1 MREVLDDV
9 RRMLRSGDKV
19 AVATVVDTRRSAPRP
34 LGSRLALSSSG
45 EMVGSVSGGCV
56 ESDVALR
63 AEEVLAGG
71 PPLLLR
77 YGISDDDAFDVG
89 LPCGGEIEVFVQPVD
104 TEELDRVEA
113 ALASGERL
121 SVTTTLAGEAA
132 GHKLYAAGEPHST
145 AVRAD
150 ESTFVEHYAP
160 APVMMVFG
168 AVDTAQALCRIA
180 KLVGFRTIVSDA
192 RGKFATRERLPDA
205 DEIVVGWPAMAYDL
219 HGPDEATYVV
229 VLTHDA
235 RFDEPAL
242 GPALRSAV
250 PYIGALGSR
259 RAQDARRRR
268 LLNAGYTEDEIGRIR
283 GPLGLDIG
291 AVTPGRDGRLDPGR
305 GAGRAGRPRGRRAV
319 TQGRPHPPGDASPAN
334 AGVWAGRRRGARPA
348 TSSSRPA
355 PASSP
360 ARAAT
365 GSAWRRGRSRSRG
378 PGRAPSRSPRSPW

>member
-1 MREVLDDV
+1 MRDVLDDV
-9 RRMLRSGDKV
+9 RRMLGSGDRV
-19 AVATVVDTRRSAPRP
+19 ALATVVDTRRSAPRP

-89 LPCGGEIEVFVQPVD
+89 LPCGGEIEVFVQPADV
-104 TEELDRVEA
+104 EELDRVEA
-113 ALASGERL
+113 ALRTGERL
-121 SVTTTLAGEAA
+121 SVTTTVAGDGAGQKTYSQGEA
-132 GHKLYAAGEPHST
+132 HST

-168 AVDTAQALCRIA
+168 AVDTAQALCRMA
-180 KLVGFRTIVSDA
+180 KLVGFHTVVSDA

-205 DEIVVGWPAMAYDL
+205 GEVVVGWPAMAYDL
-219 HGPDEATYVV
+219 HPPDEATYVV

-242 GPALRSAV
+242 GPALRSSA

-259 RAQDARRRR
+259 RAQDSRRRR
-268 LLNAGYTEDEIGRIR
+268 LLNAGYSEDEIGRIR

-291 AVTPGRDGRLDPGR
+291 AVTPAETAVSILAEVLAVRANREGGALSQKGGRI
-305 GAGRAGRPRGRRAV
+305 
-319 TQGRPHPPGDASPAN
+319 HPES
-334 AGVWAGRRRGARPA
+334 VA
-348 TSSSRPA
+348 T
-355 PASSP
+355 
-360 ARAAT
+360 
-365 GSAWRRGRSRSRG
+365 
-378 PGRAPSRSPRSPW
+378 

>member
-9 RRMLRSGDKV
+9 RRMLGSGDRV
-19 AVATVVDTRRSAPRP
+19 ALATVVDTRRSAPRP

-89 LPCGGEIEVFVQPVD
+89 LPCGGEIEVFVQNAD
-104 TEELDRVEA
+104 AEELDRVEA

-121 SVTTTLAGEAA
+121 SVTTTVAGEGAGHKVYGAGEA
-132 GHKLYAAGEPHST
+132 HSV

-168 AVDTAQALCRIA
+168 AVDTAQALCRMA
-180 KLVGFRTIVSDA
+180 KQVGFHTVVSDA

-205 DEIVVGWPAMAYDL
+205 DEVVVGWPAMAYDL
-219 HGPDEATYVV
+219 HAPDEATYVV

-242 GPALRSAV
+242 GPALRSTA

-259 RAQDARRRR
+259 RAQDSRRRR

-291 AVTPGRDGRLDPGR
+291 AVTPAETAVSILAEVLAVRANREGGALSRK
-305 GAGRAGRPRGRRAV
+305 AGRI
-319 TQGRPHPPGDASPAN
+319 HPESVAS
-334 AGVWAGRRRGARPA
+334 
-348 TSSSRPA
+348 
-355 PASSP
+355 
-360 ARAAT
+360 
-365 GSAWRRGRSRSRG
+365 
-378 PGRAPSRSPRSPW
+378 

>member
-9 RRMLRSGDKV
+9 RRMLAAGDNV
-19 AVATVVDTRRSAPRP
+19 ALATVVDTRRSAPRP

-89 LPCGGEIEVFVQPVD
+89 LPCGGEIEVFVQPADVD
-104 TEELDRVEA
+104 ELDRVEA
-113 ALASGERL
+113 ALQSGRRL
-121 SVTTTLAGEAA
+121 SVTTTLTGDGAGAKLYGDGEA
-132 GHKLYAAGEPHST
+132 HSA
-145 AVRAD
+145 AVRSD

-168 AVDTAQALCRIA
+168 AVDTAQALCRMA
-180 KLVGFRTIVSDA
+180 KLVGFHTIVSDA

-219 HGPDEATYVV
+219 HAPDEATYVV

-242 GPALRSAV
+242 GPALRSST

-268 LLNAGYTEDEIGRIR
+268 LLNAGYSEDEIGRIR

-291 AVTPGRDGRLDPGR
+291 AVTPAETAVSILAVVLAVRADRAGGALSRK
-305 GAGRAGRPRGRRAV
+305 AGRI
-319 TQGRPHPPGDASPAN
+319 HPETVAN
-334 AGVWAGRRRGARPA
+334 
-348 TSSSRPA
+348 
-355 PASSP
+355 
-360 ARAAT
+360 
-365 GSAWRRGRSRSRG
+365 
-378 PGRAPSRSPRSPW
+378 

>member
-1 MREVLDDV
+1 MRDVLDDV
-9 RRMLRSGDKV
+9 RRMLGSGDRV
-19 AVATVVDTRRSAPRP
+19 ALATVVDTRRSAPRP

-89 LPCGGEIEVFVQPVD
+89 LPCGGEIEVFVQSAD
-104 TEELDRVEA
+104 AEELDRVEA
-113 ALASGERL
+113 ALRAGERL
-121 SVTTTLAGEAA
+121 SVTTTVAGDAA
-132 GHKLYAAGEPHST
+132 GHKAYAAGEAHST

-168 AVDTAQALCRIA
+168 AVDTAQALCRMA
-180 KLVGFRTIVSDA
+180 KLVGFHTVVSDA

-205 DEIVVGWPAMAYDL
+205 DEVVVGWPAMAYDL
-219 HGPDEATYVV
+219 HAPDEASYVV

-242 GPALRSAV
+242 GPALRSAA

-291 AVTPGRDGRLDPGR
+291 AVTPAETAVSILAEVLAVRANREGGALSRS
-305 GAGRAGRPRGRRAV
+305 AGRI
-319 TQGRPHPPGDASPAN
+319 HPESVAS
-334 AGVWAGRRRGARPA
+334 
-348 TSSSRPA
+348 
-355 PASSP
+355 
-360 ARAAT
+360 
-365 GSAWRRGRSRSRG
+365 
-378 PGRAPSRSPRSPW
+378 

>member
-1 MREVLDDV
+1 MREVLADA
-9 RRMLRSGDKV
+9 RRMLASGEKV
-19 AVATVVDTRRSAPRP
+19 AIATVVDTRRSAPRP

-89 LPCGGEIEVFVQPVD
+89 LPCGGEIEVFVQLADP
-104 TEELDRVEA
+104 EELERVET

-121 SVTTTLAGEAA
+121 AVTTTLAGDAA
-132 GHKLYAAGEPHST
+132 GHKTYAAGEAHST
-145 AVRAD
+145 ALRSD
-150 ESTFVEHYAP
+150 EQTFVEHYAP
-160 APVMMVFG
+160 APMMMIFG
-168 AVDTAQALCRIA
+168 AVDTAQFLCRIA
-180 KLVGFRTIVSDA
+180 SMVGFRTIVSDA

-219 HGPDEATYVV
+219 HVPDEATYVV

-268 LLNAGYTEDEIGRIR
+268 LLNAGYTEEEIGRIR
-283 GPLGLDIG
+283 GPLGLDVG
-291 AVTPGRDGRLDPGR
+291 AVTPAETAVSILAEVLAVRSDREGGPLSQKLGRI
-305 GAGRAGRPRGRRAV
+305 
-319 TQGRPHPPGDASPAN
+319 HPETVAS
-334 AGVWAGRRRGARPA
+334 
-348 TSSSRPA
+348 
-355 PASSP
+355 
-360 ARAAT
+360 
-365 GSAWRRGRSRSRG
+365 
-378 PGRAPSRSPRSPW
+378 

>member
-9 RRMLRSGDKV
+9 RRMLGSGDRV
-19 AVATVVDTRRSAPRP
+19 ALATVVDTRRSAPRP

-89 LPCGGEIEVFVQPVD
+89 LPCGGEIEVFVQNVD
-104 TEELDRVEA
+104 AEELDRVEA

-121 SVTTTLAGEAA
+121 SVTTTVAGEGAGHKVYGAGEA
-132 GHKLYAAGEPHST
+132 HST

-168 AVDTAQALCRIA
+168 AVDTAQALCRMA
-180 KLVGFRTIVSDA
+180 KQVGFRTVVSDA

-205 DEIVVGWPAMAYDL
+205 DEVVVGWPAMAYDL
-219 HGPDEATYVV
+219 HAPDEATYVV

-242 GPALRSAV
+242 GPALRSAA

-259 RAQDARRRR
+259 RAQDSRRRR

-291 AVTPGRDGRLDPGR
+291 AVTPAETAVSILAEVLAVRANREGGALSRK
-305 GAGRAGRPRGRRAV
+305 AGRI
-319 TQGRPHPPGDASPAN
+319 HPESVAS
-334 AGVWAGRRRGARPA
+334 
-348 TSSSRPA
+348 
-355 PASSP
+355 
-360 ARAAT
+360 
-365 GSAWRRGRSRSRG
+365 
-378 PGRAPSRSPRSPW
+378 

>member
-9 RRMLRSGDKV
+9 RRMLGAGDRV
-19 AVATVVDTRRSAPRP
+19 ALATVVDTRRSAPRP

-89 LPCGGEIEVFVQPVD
+89 LPCGGEIEVFVQAAD
-104 TEELDRVEA
+104 IEELDRVEA
-113 ALASGERL
+113 ALRAGERL
-121 SVTTTLAGEAA
+121 SVTTTVAGAGAGQKTYAQGEA
-132 GHKLYAAGEPHST
+132 HST
-145 AVRAD
+145 AVRVAED
-150 ESTFVEHYAP
+150 TFVEHYAP

-168 AVDTAQALCRIA
+168 AVDTAQALCRMA
-180 KLVGFRTIVSDA
+180 KLVGFHTVVSDA

-205 DEIVVGWPAMAYDL
+205 DEVVVGWPAMAYDL

-242 GPALRSAV
+242 GPALRSSA

-259 RAQDARRRR
+259 RAQDSRRRR
-268 LLNAGYTEDEIGRIR
+268 LLNAGYSEDEIGRIR

-291 AVTPGRDGRLDPGR
+291 AVTPAETAVSILAEVLAVRANREGGALSQK
-305 GAGRAGRPRGRRAV
+305 AGRI
-319 TQGRPHPPGDASPAN
+319 HPESVAS
-334 AGVWAGRRRGARPA
+334 
-348 TSSSRPA
+348 
-355 PASSP
+355 
-360 ARAAT
+360 
-365 GSAWRRGRSRSRG
+365 
-378 PGRAPSRSPRSPW
+378 

>member
-9 RRMLRSGDKV
+9 RRMLAAGDNV
-19 AVATVVDTRRSAPRP
+19 ALATVVDTRRSAPRP

-89 LPCGGEIEVFVQPVD
+89 LPCGGEIEVFVQPADV
-104 TEELDRVEA
+104 EELDRVEA
-113 ALASGERL
+113 ALQSGRRL
-121 SVTTTLAGEAA
+121 SVTTTLTGDGAGAKLYGDGEA
-132 GHKLYAAGEPHST
+132 HSA
-145 AVRAD
+145 AVRSD

-168 AVDTAQALCRIA
+168 AVDTAQALCRMA
-180 KLVGFRTIVSDA
+180 KLVGFHTIVSDA

-219 HGPDEATYVV
+219 HAPDEATYVV

-242 GPALRSAV
+242 GPALRSST

-268 LLNAGYTEDEIGRIR
+268 LLNAGYSEDEIGRIR

-291 AVTPGRDGRLDPGR
+291 AVTPAETAVSILAEVLAVRADREGGALSRK
-305 GAGRAGRPRGRRAV
+305 AGRI
-319 TQGRPHPPGDASPAN
+319 HPETVAN
-334 AGVWAGRRRGARPA
+334 
-348 TSSSRPA
+348 
-355 PASSP
+355 
-360 ARAAT
+360 
-365 GSAWRRGRSRSRG
+365 
-378 PGRAPSRSPRSPW
+378 

>member
-1 MREVLDDV
+1 MREVLGDV
-9 RRMLRSGDKV
+9 RRMLGAGDRV
-19 AVATVVDTRRSAPRP
+19 ALATVVDTRRSAPRP

-89 LPCGGEIEVFVQPVD
+89 LPCGGEIEVFVQAADV
-104 TEELDRVEA
+104 EELDRVEA
-113 ALASGERL
+113 ALRTGERL
-121 SVTTTLAGEAA
+121 SVTTTVAGDAAGQKTYAKGEA
-132 GHKLYAAGEPHST
+132 HST

-150 ESTFVEHYAP
+150 EDTFVEHYAP

-168 AVDTAQALCRIA
+168 AVDTAQALCRMA
-180 KLVGFRTIVSDA
+180 KLVGFQTVVSDA
-192 RGKFATRERLPDA
+192 RSKFATRERLPDA
-205 DEIVVGWPAMAYDL
+205 DELVVGWPAMAYDL
-219 HGPDEATYVV
+219 HPPGEATYVV

-242 GPALRSAV
+242 GPALRSAA

-259 RAQDARRRR
+259 RAQDSRRRR
-268 LLNAGYTEDEIGRIR
+268 LLNAGYSEDEIARIR

-291 AVTPGRDGRLDPGR
+291 AVTPPETAVSILAEVLAVRANREGGALSQK
-305 GAGRAGRPRGRRAV
+305 AGRI
-319 TQGRPHPPGDASPAN
+319 HPESVAS
-334 AGVWAGRRRGARPA
+334 
-348 TSSSRPA
+348 
-355 PASSP
+355 
-360 ARAAT
+360 
-365 GSAWRRGRSRSRG
+365 
-378 PGRAPSRSPRSPW
+378 

>member
-9 RRMLRSGDKV
+9 RRMLGAGDRV
-19 AVATVVDTRRSAPRP
+19 ALATVVDTRRSAPRP

-89 LPCGGEIEVFVQPVD
+89 LPCGGEIEVFVQPADV
-104 TEELDRVEA
+104 EELDRVEA
-113 ALASGERL
+113 ALRTGERL
-121 SVTTTLAGEAA
+121 SVTTTVAGDGAGQKTYAQGEA
-132 GHKLYAAGEPHST
+132 HST

-150 ESTFVEHYAP
+150 EDTFVQHYAP

-168 AVDTAQALCRIA
+168 AVDTAQALCRMA
-180 KLVGFRTIVSDA
+180 KLVGFHTIVSDA

-205 DEIVVGWPAMAYDL
+205 DEVVVGWPAMAYDL

-242 GPALRSAV
+242 GPALRSSA

-259 RAQDARRRR
+259 RAQDSRRRR
-268 LLNAGYTEDEIGRIR
+268 LLNAGYSEDEIGRIR

-291 AVTPGRDGRLDPGR
+291 AVTPAETAVSILAEVLAVRANRQGGALSQK
-305 GAGRAGRPRGRRAV
+305 AGRI
-319 TQGRPHPPGDASPAN
+319 HPESVAS
-334 AGVWAGRRRGARPA
+334 
-348 TSSSRPA
+348 
-355 PASSP
+355 
-360 ARAAT
+360 
-365 GSAWRRGRSRSRG
+365 
-378 PGRAPSRSPRSPW
+378 

>member
-9 RRMLRSGDKV
+9 RRMLAAGDSV
-19 AVATVVDTRRSAPRP
+19 ALATVVDTRRSAPRP

-89 LPCGGEIEVFVQPVD
+89 LPCGGEIEVFVQPADV
-104 TEELDRVEA
+104 EELDRVEA
-113 ALASGERL
+113 ALQSGRRL
-121 SVTTTLAGEAA
+121 SVTTTLTGDGAGAKFYGDGEA
-132 GHKLYAAGEPHST
+132 HSA
-145 AVRAD
+145 AVRSD

-168 AVDTAQALCRIA
+168 AVDTAQALCRMA
-180 KLVGFRTIVSDA
+180 KLVGFHTIVSDA

-205 DEIVVGWPAMAYDL
+205 DEVVVGWPAMAYDL
-219 HGPDEATYVV
+219 HAPDEATYVV

-242 GPALRSAV
+242 GPALRSST

-268 LLNAGYTEDEIGRIR
+268 LLNAGYSEDEIGRIR

-291 AVTPGRDGRLDPGR
+291 AVTPAETAVSILAEVLAVRADREGGALSRK
-305 GAGRAGRPRGRRAV
+305 AGRI
-319 TQGRPHPPGDASPAN
+319 HPETVAN
-334 AGVWAGRRRGARPA
+334 
-348 TSSSRPA
+348 
-355 PASSP
+355 
-360 ARAAT
+360 
-365 GSAWRRGRSRSRG
+365 
-378 PGRAPSRSPRSPW
+378 

>member
-1 MREVLDDV
+1 MREVLGDV
-9 RRMLRSGDKV
+9 RRMLGAGERV
-19 AVATVVDTRRSAPRP
+19 VLATVVDTRRSAPRP

-89 LPCGGEIEVFVQPVD
+89 LPCGGEIEVFVQSAD
-104 TEELDRVEA
+104 AEEFDRVEA
-113 ALASGERL
+113 ALRSGERL
-121 SVTTTLAGEAA
+121 SVTTTVAGEDA
-132 GHKLYAAGEPHST
+132 GQKVYAQGEAHST

-168 AVDTAQALCRIA
+168 AVDTAQALCRMA
-180 KLVGFRTIVSDA
+180 KLVGFHTIVSDA

-205 DEIVVGWPAMAYDL
+205 DEVVVGWPAMAYDL
-219 HGPDEATYVV
+219 HAPGEATYVV

-242 GPALRSAV
+242 GPALRSAA

-268 LLNAGYTEDEIGRIR
+268 LLNAGYTEEEIGRIR

-291 AVTPGRDGRLDPGR
+291 AVTPAETAVSILAEVLAVRANREGGALSQK
-305 GAGRAGRPRGRRAV
+305 AGRI
-319 TQGRPHPPGDASPAN
+319 HPES
-334 AGVWAGRRRGARPA
+334 VA
-348 TSSSRPA
+348 T
-355 PASSP
+355 
-360 ARAAT
+360 
-365 GSAWRRGRSRSRG
+365 
-378 PGRAPSRSPRSPW
+378 

>member
-9 RRMLRSGDKV
+9 RRMLRAGDRV
-19 AVATVVDTRRSAPRP
+19 AIATVVDTRRSAPRP

-89 LPCGGEIEVFVQPVD
+89 LPCGGEIEVFVQPAD
-104 TEELDRVEA
+104 PEELDRVEA
-113 ALASGERL
+113 ALESGRRL
-121 SVTTTLAGEAA
+121 SVTTTLAGEDA
-132 GHKLYAAGEPHST
+132 GAKAYGEGEAHSVAT
-145 AVRAD
+145 RTD
-150 ESTFVEHYAP
+150 ERTFTEHYAP
-160 APVMMVFG
+160 APVMMIFG
-168 AVDTAQALCRIA
+168 AVDTAQSLCRMA
-180 KLVGFRTIVSDA
+180 KAVGFRTIVSDA

-219 HGPDEATYVV
+219 HAPDEATYVV

-242 GPALRSAV
+242 GPALRSAT

-268 LLNAGYTEDEIGRIR
+268 LLNAGYTEDDITRIR
-283 GPLGLDIG
+283 GPLGLDVG
-291 AVTPGRDGRLDPGR
+291 AVTPAETAVSILAEVLAVRAGRDGGPLSQKQ
-305 GAGRAGRPRGRRAV
+305 AGRI
-319 TQGRPHPPGDASPAN
+319 HPETVAS
-334 AGVWAGRRRGARPA
+334 
-348 TSSSRPA
+348 
-355 PASSP
+355 
-360 ARAAT
+360 
-365 GSAWRRGRSRSRG
+365 
-378 PGRAPSRSPRSPW
+378 